1 VILIVED
8 HPDSADVL
16 LRLLKRFG
24 YDVCCATTAAEALEA
39 LKRLPIRLAILD
51 YNLPD
56 HDGVWLLGQINGD
69 EGLSAVRVFFL
80 SATFDP
86 AVARRA
92 FEDGAA
98 EWLVK
103 GVHSVSRIVET
114 VERLYR
120 PTPT

>member
-1 VILIVED
+1 MILIVED

-24 YDVCCATTAAEALEA
+24 YDVCCATTAAQALEA
-39 LKRLPIRLAILD
+39 LKRLPIRLAILQPAGPRRRVAPRAD
-51 YNLPD
+51 QRRRGPVGRARVLPQR
-56 HDGVWLLGQINGD
+56 H
-69 EGLSAVRVFFL
+69 VRSRGGASRV
-80 SATFDP
+80 D
-86 AVARRA
+86 
-92 FEDGAA
+92 DGAA